1 MKKMPVV
8 PQQIDSIS
16 QLHRLLGL
24 PKPQHPMVS
33 LVHNCNV
40 RLVKDQFPTTL
51 LLNFYKISFIQ
62 DMRGKVKYGQSFYD
76 FEEGGMVFV
85 APGQLLTTSPDA
97 DEYEGFNIFVHPD
110 FFRGYPL
117 AASIEKYHF
126 FTYAANEALHLSDK
140 ERKTILALFRIIE
153 DELQSNI
160 DDSSQD
166 VIISQIE
173 LLLSYSN
180 RFYKRQFTTRKV
192 MNNDLLAKLEQVL
205 DTYLDKDMALA
216 KGLPTVQY
224 LAEQLHVSPHYLSD
238 MLRTQT
244 GQNAQQLI
252 HHKII
257 ERAKV
262 LLSNTTL
269 TVAEVAYQLGFEYP
283 QSFNKLFKQKTRVSP
298 LEFRKSFN

>member
-1 MKKMPVV
+1 MPVV
-8 PQQIDSIS
+8 PQQINSIS
-16 QLHRLLGL
+16 ELHRLLGL
-24 PKPQHPMVS
+24 PKPLHPMVS

-40 RLVKDQFPTTL
+40 SMVKDEFPTSL
-51 LLNFYKISFIQ
+51 LLNFYKLSFIE

-85 APGQLLTTSPDA
+85 APGQLLTTAPDA
-97 DEYEGFNIFVHPD
+97 DEYAGFNLFVHPD

-117 AASIEKYHF
+117 ATGIEKYHF

-153 DELQSNI
+153 EELQLNI

-205 DTYLDKDMALA
+205 DAYLNNDTALA

-262 LLSNTTL
+262 LLSNTSL